1 MNIDSW
7 IHNTKQEETGGTRVE
22 ETKLSAITRAHTD
35 RNRES
40 ERERG
45 YWCGLESVSMV
56 STADFLKFG
65 WTRAAR
71 ATKPPI
77 ECPTSITLDG
87 NSFED

>member
-1 MNIDSW
+1 MNTDSW
-7 IHNTKQEETGGTRVE
+7 IHNTKQEEAGGTRVE
-22 ETKLSAITRAHTD
+22 ETKLSAHSHTHTQTH
-35 RNRES
+35 RGR